1 MSRPT
6 VLLAALCLGITA
18 ACDNSGSA
26 LFVVN
31 EWDQAVMLRPVVGSG
46 RGSKLVPPMTSGTVF
61 NTFGGAQKGWT
72 VVVFDARCARLAE
85 IPMKT
90 NGMTV
95 HIGSDG
101 TLTTEPGQLPLPSGV
116 QHATL
121 ADGTC

>member
-1 MSRPT
+1 M
-6 VLLAALCLGITA
+6 VLLAALCLGATA
-18 ACDNSGSA
+18 GCDNTGSA

-31 EWDQAVMLRPVVGSG
+31 EWDQAVMVRPVTGSG
-46 RGSKLVPPMTSGTVF
+46 HGSKLVPPMTSGTVF

-72 VVVFDARCARLAE
+72 AVVFDGTCERLAE
-85 IPMKT
+85 VPFET

-101 TLTTEPGQLPLPSGV
+101 SVTTEPVQLQGTPSGV
-116 QHATL
+116 QYATL